1 MNKIIFAAAA
11 AIIALSSSAALA
23 ENPYVGQPADQV
35 AQDKA
40 ARAPGNSVLFSR
52 LDFRATASTDKN
64 AVVYRDGSAHRF
76 GDASPSS
83 Y

>member
-1 MNKIIFAAAA
+1 MNKIIFAAA

-23 ENPYVGQPADQV
+23 ENPYVGQPADQI

-40 ARAPGNSVLFSR
+40 ARAPGNIAVFPR
-52 LDFRATASTDKN
+52 LDFRATASTNKN
-64 AVVYRDGSAHRF
+64 AMVYSDGSAHRF